1 MDKRLLIKQNE
12 EGFIIFEIL
21 VICCVL
27 LILPFVA
34 IPYFFNVP
42 NEAKSTAARNIVNTI
57 AKECL
62 EAFSKNDLTYSFPK
76 NLKLTGYKIY
86 PSDGNCK
93 GDENN
98 FIKARSENTKKY
110 PTYSYNTVTGEKTC
124 SHDGQNDELNG
135 CSAKRKGE
143 W

>member
-1 MDKRLLIKQNE
+1 MKKRLLIKQNE
-12 EGFIIFEIL
+12 EGFIISEIL

-27 LILPFVA
+27 LILPFLA
-34 IPYFFNVP
+34 IPHFLNVQ
-42 NEAKSTAARNIVNTI
+42 NKANSAAARNTLSTI

-62 EAFSKNDLTYSFPK
+62 EAFSKKDLTYSFPK
-76 NLKLTGYKIY
+76 NPKLTGYKLL

-98 FIKARSENTKKY
+98 FIEAESENTKKN
-110 PTYSYNTVTGEKTC
+110 PTYSYNTLTGEKTC

>member
-1 MDKRLLIKQNE
+1 MKRLLIKQNE
-12 EGFIIFEIL
+12 EGFFIPEIL

-27 LILPFVA
+27 LILPFSA
-34 IPYFFNVP
+34 ISHFLNVQ
-42 NEAKSTAARNIVNTI
+42 NKAVSSAARNTLSII

-62 EAFSKNDLTYSFPK
+62 EALSKKDLSYSFP
-76 NLKLTGYKIY
+76 NLELSGYKFY
-86 PSDGNCK
+86 PLDGNCN
-93 GDENN
+93 GDKNN
-98 FIKARSENTKKY
+98 FIKAKSENTKKY

-135 CSAKRKGE
+135 CSAKRNGE